1 MAKNKRHVD
10 KEQKADEIELAAM
23 QLFIEVGFDSSS
35 MSMIAKSANVA
46 PNTLYWYF
54 KNKDDLLIAVLNRLL
69 SASMALYPSMMTKP
83 LTEQTLWILHQLK
96 QTKGLISTVHAR
108 IEHSPSVATW
118 HDNFHQMIEML
129 LTAQL
134 TLNGI
139 QKDKIPSVA
148 SALTFVV
155 EGLLSHEHTQQEEQ
169 EMISWILRTQ

>member
-10 KEQKADEIELAAM
+10 KEHKAEEIELAAM
-23 QLFIEVGFDSSS
+23 QLFIEVGFDTSS

-54 KNKDDLLIAVLNRLL
+54 KNKDELLIAVLNRLL
-69 SASMALYPSMMTKP
+69 SDSMKLYPSVMTKP
-83 LTEQTLWILHQLK
+83 LTEQTLWLLHQLK

-108 IEHSPSVATW
+108 IQHSTSIATW
-118 HDNFHQMIEML
+118 HDNFHQMIEKL

-134 TLNGI
+134 TLSGI
-139 QKDKIPSVA
+139 QKEKIPFVA

-169 EMISWILRTQ
+169 SMISWILRAE